1 MILWYLLIKQKCC
14 QIFIVYIQNS
24 CFVSSYYPGIHMN
37 IVLKVS
43 VKVRVVTPSKRNH
56 EGTRTKKSF
65 LIDGETHEG
74 EART

>member
-24 CFVSSYYPGIHMN
+24 CFVSSYYSGIHMN
-37 IVLKVS
+37 IVL
-43 VKVRVVTPSKRNH
+43 KVRVVTPSKRNH
-56 EGTRTKKSF
+56 KGTRTKKSF

-74 EART
+74 ETRT

>member
-14 QIFIVYIQNS
+14 QIFILYIQNS

-37 IVLKVS
+37 IVL
-43 VKVRVVTPSKRNH
+43 KVRVVTPSKRNH

>member
-24 CFVSSYYPGIHMN
+24 CFVSSYYPGIYMN
-37 IVLKVS
+37 IVL
-43 VKVRVVTPSKRNH
+43 KVRVVTPSKRNH

-74 EART
+74 EACT

>member
-1 MILWYLLIKQKCC
+1 
-14 QIFIVYIQNS
+14 
-24 CFVSSYYPGIHMN
+24 MN